1 MVARGAMH
9 VSNPDPVTIV
19 TAVQRGLMGKCPR
32 CGQGRLFDGF
42 LRVSRQCEVCGEPFH
57 HHRADDLPAYLVL
70 LFVGHLI
77 VTLLL
82 IVDSAYAPPYW
93 VEFAIWIPLT
103 LVLSL
108 GLAAAGEGSRRGDAV
123 ANGHARLRQGQG
135 RAGTSFE
142 TRRGGRAA
150 LRTRGGRHAS
160 GPGLTR
166 SSPRAGAIPGR
177 ARLSSAKRLM
187 TRRACVGGA

>member
-1 MVARGAMH
+1 M
-9 VSNPDPVTIV
+9 SNCGPVTMA
-19 TAVQRGLMGKCPR
+19 TALQRGFVGKCPC

-70 LFVGHLI
+70 LFVGHSI

-108 GLAAAGEGSRRGDAV
+108 GLLRPVKGAVVAMQWQMGMHGFAKAKGERERALRCAEAVQAPYGPEAAV
-123 ANGHARLRQGQG
+123 AAPAAR
-135 RAGTSFE
+135 A
-142 TRRGGRAA
+142 
-150 LRTRGGRHAS
+150 
-160 GPGLTR
+160 
-166 SSPRAGAIPGR
+166 
-177 ARLSSAKRLM
+177 
-187 TRRACVGGA
+187 

>member
-1 MVARGAMH
+1 M
-9 VSNPDPVTIV
+9 SNPDPVTIV

-103 LVLSL
+103 LLLSL
-108 GLAAAGEGSRRGDAV
+108 GLLRPVKGAVVAMQWQMGMHGFAKAKGEREQALRRAEAVEPPCRLEAV
-123 ANGHARLRQGQG
+123 ATPAV
-135 RAGTSFE
+135 RA
-142 TRRGGRAA
+142 
-150 LRTRGGRHAS
+150 
-160 GPGLTR
+160 
-166 SSPRAGAIPGR
+166 
-177 ARLSSAKRLM
+177 
-187 TRRACVGGA
+187 